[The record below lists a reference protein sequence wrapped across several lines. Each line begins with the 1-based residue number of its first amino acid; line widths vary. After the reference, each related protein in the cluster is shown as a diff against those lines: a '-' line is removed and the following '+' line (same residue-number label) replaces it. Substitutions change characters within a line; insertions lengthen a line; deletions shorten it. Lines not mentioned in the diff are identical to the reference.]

1 MAEVSQG
8 DPTDPHPCPYT
19 KSINQRETP
28 MFYSD
33 FVSAFRS
40 AGEVSVRA
48 WLGDRSFVYSFDD
61 LFEFD
66 DWCQWEGGDFDRL
79 ELAA

>member
-1 MAEVSQG
+1 
-8 DPTDPHPCPYT
+8 
-19 KSINQRETP
+19 

-40 AGEVSVRA
+40 AGVVSVRA

-66 DWCQWEGGDFDRL
+66 EFCQWEGGDFDRL

>member
-1 MAEVSQG
+1 MS
-8 DPTDPHPCPYT
+8 
-19 KSINQRETP
+19 
-28 MFYSD
+28 YSD

-40 AGEVSVRA
+40 AGSVAVRC

-66 DWCQWEGGDFDRL
+66 EWCSWEAGDFDRL
-79 ELAA
+79 ELVLA